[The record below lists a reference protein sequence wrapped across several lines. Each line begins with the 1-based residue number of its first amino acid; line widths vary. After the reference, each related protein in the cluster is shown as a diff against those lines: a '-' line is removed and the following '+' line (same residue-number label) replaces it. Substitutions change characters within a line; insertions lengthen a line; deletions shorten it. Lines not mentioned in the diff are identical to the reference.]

1 MDIDWITVF
10 NWMSLL
16 KCFVVGGLIC
26 VIGQILI
33 DKTKLTPARI
43 LVIFVTTG
51 AVLGGLGIY
60 QHLVDFAG
68 AGATVPLTGF
78 GYNLAKG
85 AIEGVKEYGLVGAF
99 TGGVKASAGGI
110 AAAVFFGYI
119 ASLISKPKMKKQ

>member
-1 MDIDWITVF
+1 MDINWANVF
-10 NWMSLL
+10 NWMMLFR
-16 KCFVVGGLIC
+16 CFVTGGIIC
-26 VIGQILI
+26 IIGQILI

-51 AVLGGLGIY
+51 AILGGLGIY

-85 AIEGVKEYGLVGAF
+85 AIEGVKESGLVGAF
-99 TGGVKASAGGI
+99 TGGVKAAAGGI
-110 AAAVFFGYI
+110 AAAVFFGYL